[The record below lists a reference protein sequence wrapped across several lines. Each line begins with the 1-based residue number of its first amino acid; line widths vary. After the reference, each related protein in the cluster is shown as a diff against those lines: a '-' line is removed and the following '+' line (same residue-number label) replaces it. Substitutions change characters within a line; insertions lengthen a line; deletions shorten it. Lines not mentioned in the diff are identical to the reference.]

1 MVKTKFAGSILN
13 FKPEDII
20 PSVSTD
26 CVIFGLDNGK
36 LKVLLLKRN
45 IEPSPGLWAL
55 PGGFVLDSEELEHSA
70 MRTLHDTTGMSNV
83 FMEQV
88 QAFGQVNRF
97 PWRRVITIVFYALIK
112 YRTDDLKAG
121 PDASEINWFD
131 IADLPE
137 LVFDHKHILNVT
149 LQHLQSKV
157 RSEPIGF
164 ELLPPK
170 FTLTQLQ
177 ELYEAVLRTTFDTRN
192 FRKKLLKMNLL
203 EQLDETQIGVA
214 HRAARL
220 YRFNSSIYLKLKEKG
235 FTFEL

>member
-1 MVKTKFAGSILN
+1 MVQTKFAGSNLH
-13 FKPEDII
+13 FKPEDIL

-45 IEPSPGLWAL
+45 IEPSLGLWAL
-55 PGGFVLDSEELEHSA
+55 PGGFVLDFEELEMSA

-97 PWRRVITIVFYALIK
+97 PWRRVITVVFYALIK

-121 PDASEINWFD
+121 PDASEINWFEM
-131 IADLPE
+131 ADLPE

-149 LQHLQSKV
+149 LKHLQSKV

-220 YRFNSSIYLKLKEKG
+220 YRFNPNIYQKLKEKG

>member
-1 MVKTKFAGSILN
+1 MLEIIPASKNLDYR
-13 FKPEDII
+13 PEDII

-36 LKVLLLKRN
+36 LKVLLLKRK
-45 IEPSPGLWAL
+45 IEPSVGLWAL
-55 PGGFVLDSEELEHSA
+55 PGGFVLDFEELEMSA
-70 MRTLHDTTGMSNV
+70 KRTLRDTTGMTNV

-88 QAFGQVNRF
+88 QAFGNVNRF
-97 PWRRVITIVFYALIK
+97 PWRRVITVVYYALIK
-112 YRTDDLKAG
+112 YRTDDLKPG
-121 PDASEINWFD
+121 PDASNINWFE
-131 IADLPE
+131 IAQVPE
-137 LVFDHKHILNVT
+137 LVFDHKHILDIT

-157 RSEPIGF
+157 RNEPIGF

-203 EQLDETQIGVA
+203 EQLNETQTGVA

-220 YRFNSSIYLKLKEKG
+220 YRFNSEIYQKLKEKG

>member
-1 MVKTKFAGSILN
+1 MMQTKFAGSVSN
-13 FKPEDII
+13 FNPEDII
-20 PSVSTD
+20 SSVSTD

-45 IEPSPGLWAL
+45 IEPSLGLWAL
-55 PGGFVLDSEELEHSA
+55 PGGFVLDFEELEMSA

-97 PWRRVITIVFYALIK
+97 PWRRVITVVFYALIK

-121 PDASEINWFD
+121 PDASDINWFE
-131 IADLPE
+131 ISNLPE
-137 LVFDHKHILNVT
+137 LVFDHKHILTVT

-220 YRFNSSIYLKLKEKG
+220 YRFNPSIYQKLKEKG